1 MKKILLTIALGL
13 ACISAFAQQEYKA
26 TVFGAKSDGITDNT
40 GSIQKAVDFISEKGG
55 GTLVFYVGRYI
66 TGHIEL
72 KSNVTI
78 RLAEAAVLVASPNIY
93 AYKGKGALI
102 TAAEGTEN
110 VAVVGPGVIE
120 GSADALKASIDAQV
134 AKGYLASAE
143 IPALIDLTGA
153 VNAKVEKVKFWD
165 PAGAWIKGAENVEN
179 TVFFKEGKCIT
190 PEGKTIKLQK

>member
-1 MKKILLTIALGL
+1 MRKIFLSIVLLLAAL
-13 ACISAFAQQEYKA
+13 AAFAQTEQTA
-26 TVFGAKSDGITDNT
+26 TVWGVKSDGVTDNT
-40 GSIQKAVDFISEKGG
+40 GSIQRAIDYISAHGG
-55 GTLVFYVGRYI
+55 GTLHFYVGRYL
-66 TGHIEL
+66 TGAIEL

-93 AYKGKGALI
+93 AYKGKSALI
-102 TAAEGTEN
+102 TAAEGAEN

-179 TVFFKEGKCIT
+179 TVFTAGKCIT